1 MPRRAVVLVVKQ
13 RDFPRAL
20 FVARGQA
27 GGEAVQRDDHARF
40 NPFNQ
45 LAQFIVIGPMK
56 QVQPRFHIRADIAGD
71 QMPVAFR
78 RDHGCIVFRAM
89 EIADQ
94 PADAGDMRGDIVAAG
109 QPVGD
114 AFHPDIDCDV
124 FFQKARID
132 AQLVRRALL
141 PDPRNNIAARPL
153 QAGRSSRCAA
163 VSAFASLTFS
173 RLSVFFFTVTKF

>member
-1 MPRRAVVLVVKQ
+1 MAVHRGVQLLARIGFVIAHGQPLLAEQADGMAGGAIVLVVQ
-13 RDFPRAL
+13 QAHFPRAL

-132 AQLVRRALL
+132 AQLDPFGNMVRCVIDHA
-141 PDPRNNIAARPL
+141 
-153 QAGRSSRCAA
+153 
-163 VSAFASLTFS
+163 
-173 RLSVFFFTVTKF
+173 